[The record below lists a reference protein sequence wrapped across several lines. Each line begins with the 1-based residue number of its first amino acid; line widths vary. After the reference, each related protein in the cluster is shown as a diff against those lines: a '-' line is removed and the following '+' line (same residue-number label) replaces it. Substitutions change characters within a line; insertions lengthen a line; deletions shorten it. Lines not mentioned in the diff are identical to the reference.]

1 MQLGKMRP
9 NAILPAGKITQQNIE
24 NQAETAGK
32 RPKPQHPF
40 IPTRYPEICPKDP
53 ISIAM

>member
-9 NAILPAGKITQQNIE
+9 NAILTAGKITQQNIG

-40 IPTRYPEICPKDP
+40 IPTRYPEI
-53 ISIAM
+53 